1 LIDLIVGISAHRRL
15 ISADMLPNTNMVS
28 HSFYTQSAFRFGD
41 WYGHMALFP
50 VLDDMKDRVE
60 KVKSSDSREALR
72 DWLARYFAQHGAKYE
87 FKVSLIPNFAHPLS

>member
-1 LIDLIVGISAHRRL
+1 
-15 ISADMLPNTNMVS
+15 MLPNTNMVS

-50 VLDDMKDRVE
+50 VLDDMKDRAE

-72 DWLARYFAQHGAKYE
+72 DWLAEYVALHGAKYE
-87 FKVSLIPNFAHPLS
+87 FKVGIISNLGHPLS